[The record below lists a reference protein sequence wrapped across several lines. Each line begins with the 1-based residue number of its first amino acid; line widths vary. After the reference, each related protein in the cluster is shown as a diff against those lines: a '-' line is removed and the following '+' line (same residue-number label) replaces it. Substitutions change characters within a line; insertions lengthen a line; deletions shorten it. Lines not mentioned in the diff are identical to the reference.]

1 MRKQYEKSEKDLLQ
15 LQQKQWNILEPHS
28 GIPSFFSMASYIN
41 KTFQHAMDATLK
53 RPYSTA
59 FVAAGVLVAAVPALA
74 VAPVLGSL
82 GFGALG
88 PVAGSAAAGIQSGIG
103 NVAAGSLFATLQSA
117 GMGGAGIAVVNA
129 AVSGAAGAGSALR
142 AFHWWATSEDG
153 ANNADEAD
161 EADDVDGTDGA
172 ENGKEDSRDEV

>member
-1 MRKQYEKSEKDLLQ
+1 MRNGNEKSEKGQLQ

-28 GIPSFFSMASYIN
+28 GIPSFFSMASYFN

-74 VAPVLGSL
+74 VAPVLGGL

-117 GMGGAGIAVVNA
+117 GMGGAGTVMVNA
-129 AVSGAAGAGSALR
+129 AVSGAAAAGSALK
-142 AFHWWATSEDG
+142 ALHWWKTSGDGSDDAEDEKK
-153 ANNADEAD
+153 D
-161 EADDVDGTDGA
+161 
-172 ENGKEDSRDEV
+172 RHDEV